1 MEYMALF
8 FNIDNGWQVFVYGGM
23 VVVLRIKDWEIDFF
37 VMNYGDEGYFDFF
50 QLNLQKR
57 DLVQVLSFYLLSSD
71 SFYQIIA
78 AHSRPLR
85 LQLTRNH
92 SHKRFQ

>member
-50 QLNLQKR
+50 
-57 DLVQVLSFYLLSSD
+57 S
-71 SFYQIIA
+71 
-78 AHSRPLR
+78 
-85 LQLTRNH
+85 
-92 SHKRFQ
+92 